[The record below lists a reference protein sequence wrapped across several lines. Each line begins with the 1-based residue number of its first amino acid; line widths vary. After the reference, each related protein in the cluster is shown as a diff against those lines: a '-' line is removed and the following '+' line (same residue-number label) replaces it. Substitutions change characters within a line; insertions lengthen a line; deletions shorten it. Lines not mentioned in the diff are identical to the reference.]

1 MERSGAAPRRAV
13 CEWPGRAVPAGRG
26 GGGLGG
32 RSGGVGVGG
41 GRGRRTPS
49 ACAAGAGPGA
59 AKPPGLASVA
69 SSRLPTLGPAAGA
82 MRVVPRPPK
91 IQR

>member
-32 RSGGVGVGG
+32 RSGGVGGD
-41 GRGRRTPS
+41 
-49 ACAAGAGPGA
+49 AGAGH
-59 AKPPGLASVA
+59 
-69 SSRLPTLGPAAGA
+69 
-82 MRVVPRPPK
+82 RPPARPERGRARPNCPALRAWLPRVSPHRAPRRGQCGWSRGPLK
-91 IQR
+91 FSGD

>member
-41 GRGRRTPS
+41 GTRAPDAVRLRGRS
-49 ACAAGAGPGA
+49 GAGRGQTARPCERGF
-59 AKPPGLASVA
+59 LASPHTGPRGGGNA
-69 SSRLPTLGPAAGA
+69 GGPAA
-82 MRVVPRPPK
+82 P
-91 IQR
+91 